1 MSFPSFP
8 LQNFRG
14 ALSLSLALS
23 LRSRACACSLIV
35 RSLFFLV
42 YNFEGLSGRISSLF
56 CFYPWISHGEFLQKR
71 KLLLLLSTSL
81 HLCFNVFLGRS
92 LFSGLFV
99 VCISFVSRQILLGD
113 CAPAPPHHLLSLLSD
128 NANKN
133 VLCGGRRFSRVW
145 GLRVLVGLEPVS
157 LVERGMLLAC

>member
-113 CAPAPPHHLLSLLSD
+113 CAPPPPLIICFLSYQITQT
-128 NANKN
+128 KM
-133 VLCGGRRFSRVW
+133 FSVE
-145 GLRVLVGLEPVS
+145 VAVS
-157 LVERGMLLAC
+157 LGFGDLGF